1 MLGSDS
7 GNTGYT
13 GVPATIV
20 TGYMVLLGLFLVCGS
35 SAPVRIK
42 HEGGAA
48 AWVVGPWQCQ
58 MCRDTNY
65 LSCRSYSPNRI
76 FLASGS

>member
-1 MLGSDS
+1 MAWLLGSDS

-35 SAPVRIK
+35 SAPVRTE
-42 HEGGAA
+42 HEDGTAA
-48 AWVVGPWQCQ
+48 PSVQGHRWLLLQELWPYQS
-58 MCRDTNY
+58 
-65 LSCRSYSPNRI
+65 LL
-76 FLASGS
+76 LASGSW